1 MIGLIKLY
9 GIGFILTQQMNLE
22 WTISKVAT
30 NVSSLFHGPVLKI
43 QKIGNEQMTT
53 LVTRLWGE

>member
-43 QKIGNEQMTT
+43 
-53 LVTRLWGE
+53 